1 MTLYDLN
8 IQFATI
14 LEMAEDGDIDPQLI
28 ADTLEG
34 VEGDI
39 EAKLDSY
46 GVVVNELLTDAA
58 KIDTE
63 IKRLMA
69 KKKVINNN
77 IDRMKS
83 AVMATMVNLDK
94 KKVAGERFTWQI
106 QKNGGKAPLIFDDW
120 FDTLAL
126 PEDLQDWEVT
136 PDKDAIRKALE
147 EGADIEGVRIG
158 ERGESLRLK

>member
-8 IQFATI
+8 IQFQTI
-14 LEMAEDGDIDPQLI
+14 LEMAEDGDVDPQLI
-28 ADTLEG
+28 KDTLEG

-46 GVVVNELLTDAA
+46 GVVVNELLTDIA

-63 IKRLMA
+63 IKRLVE
-69 KKKVINNN
+69 KKKVINANV
-77 IDRMKS
+77 DRMKA
-83 AVMATMVNLDK
+83 AVAEAMRIMDK

-106 QKNGGKAPLIFDDW
+106 QKNGGKAPLVFEDW
-120 FDTLAL
+120 FDALAL
-126 PEDLQDWEVT
+126 PEDFQDWEVR
-136 PDKDAIRKALE
+136 PDKDAIRRALE
-147 EGADIEGVRIG
+147 QGVDIEGVHIG

>member
-8 IQFATI
+8 IQFQTI
-14 LEMAEDGDIDPQLI
+14 LEMAEAGDIDPQLI
-28 ADTLEG
+28 TDTLEG

-46 GVVVNELLTDAA
+46 GVVVNELLTDVA

-63 IKRLMA
+63 IKRLVE

-77 IDRMKS
+77 VDRMKA
-83 AVMATMVNLDK
+83 AVADAMRIMDK
-94 KKVAGERFTWQI
+94 RKVAGERFTWQI
-106 QKNGGKAPLIFDDW
+106 QKNGGKAPLVFEDW
-120 FDTLAL
+120 FDALAL
-126 PEDLQDWEVT
+126 PEDFQDWEVR
-136 PDKDAIRKALE
+136 PDKDAIRRALE
-147 EGADIEGVRIG
+147 QGVDIEGVHIG